1 MWFSFFYWKPRFYA
15 GLLAFVMFSDGE
27 FFPDLDQGKT
37 PFLTVKH
44 RFRLKNRSL
53 IGHQSEDAE
62 RLISACMMELGRRQ
76 TSVLSQRMSDNFGWQ
91 FIFLRWVV
99 FRLWIQYNW
108 IDIYSFENTCK
119 EDSDLFLKDGTAKIF
134 LNANGSKIEGEP
146 VGRCTQG
153 DP

>member
-1 MWFSFFYWKPRFYA
+1 MNFSRCYRQ
-15 GLLAFVMFSDGE
+15 AFD
-27 FFPDLDQGKT
+27 P
-37 PFLTVKH
+37 
-44 RFRLKNRSL
+44 N
-53 IGHQSEDAE
+53 I
-62 RLISACMMELGRRQ
+62 
-76 TSVLSQRMSDNFGWQ
+76 
-91 FIFLRWVV
+91 
-99 FRLWIQYNW
+99 

>member
-1 MWFSFFYWKPRFYA
+1 MWFSFFIENLGFMRVCR
-15 GLLAFVMFSDGE
+15 LLRCPWTVN
-27 FFPDLDQGKT
+27 FFLIWIKG
-37 PFLTVKH
+37 KH